1 MFYHSQSNR
10 FNQTRVGFTADHAY
24 ICTLPISQYD
34 PSNYHLL
41 DEQHLHMINFGFTL
55 SRLINLTL
63 CSRFLMHYTFNLANI
78 IATIL
83 YLVRLKSSN

>member
-10 FNQTRVGFTADHAY
+10 FNQTRVGFTADHTY

-41 DEQHLHMINFGFTL
+41 DEQHLNFGFTL